1 LLTSA
6 PIRRPGSDTFNL
18 IHTQELTEYFMTDGE
33 AKFDSDRRIRVERRS
48 GSGTLSE
55 EETQLTVERRSHIE
69 RRAGRVSEQP
79 SKDQLSLFAQRIR
92 RAIRDEKS
100 RHIFGVPSDENN
112 FTGYP
117 DVLRTP

>member
-1 LLTSA
+1 
-6 PIRRPGSDTFNL
+6 
-18 IHTQELTEYFMTDGE
+18 MTDGE

-79 SKDQLSLFAQRIR
+79 SKDQLSLFAKRIR
-92 RAIRDEKS
+92 RAIRDENS

-112 FTGYP
+112 SRGYP
-117 DVLRTP
+117 DVLRALEMDRRPSEFLN